1 MLRVAELIRHA
12 VSQVLTRGGVNDPA
26 LETEVITVSGVKM
39 SPDLKLATVL
49 IVPLGGKDPTAVL
62 AALERNRKFIR
73 GAIAGALNLKFMPDL
88 RFRQDE
94 GFATQARIDAL
105 LHSEKVLRDLD
116 SKNAL
121 DNKNDLEDKNP

>member
-12 VSQVLTRGGVNDPA
+12 VSQVLTRGDVNDPA
-26 LETEVITVSGVKM
+26 LETEVITVSGVRM

-105 LHSEKVLRDLD
+105 LHSEKVLRDL
-116 SKNAL
+116 
-121 DNKNDLEDKNP
+121 EDKQP

>member
-121 DNKNDLEDKNP
+121 DNKNYLEDKNP